1 MPEPAFAVVGHPNK
15 GKSSLVATLARSR
28 RIAISPEPG
37 TTTAAH
43 RYPLRVGDRTLYT
56 LIDTPGFQSPR
67 AVLDYL
73 QQHEAGAA
81 SRPAT
86 VARFVAEHQGTDQFH
101 DECELLGPLVDPHN
115 PAAILYV
122 VDGAKPYGPEYDAE
136 MEVLRWTGRPS
147 LAVINPIAAG
157 NQAKYADQWRD
168 ALGQFF
174 KVVRVLD
181 ALHAPF
187 DQQIEL
193 LRAFAQLEE
202 SWRPNLEE
210 AIAVLR
216 EDRRQKRHDAA
227 QAIAELIAAAVT
239 LREQTEIDRDE
250 QPRPHVEKLRER
262 YRGKLRALE
271 REARAEVERIYQHE
285 GLDRHEA
292 DVRVLDDDLFSKQT
306 WRLFG
311 LKRRDLL
318 AVGAVSGAVVGGM
331 ADAALLG
338 SSFLAGTAI
347 GAVAGGALAY
357 FGSDKLADVKIR
369 VLGQLGRQH
378 LQIGPTKN
386 VQFPFVLLARAL
398 HHHDLIAR
406 RTHAQRDSLT
416 IDSPESSPEIATEAG
431 QLNPLGDADKRRLA
445 KLFQRLPKTEA
456 GEVARA
462 ELVDELADEV
472 ERLLEAD

>member
-15 GKSSLVATLARSR
+15 GKSSLVATLARNP
-28 RIAISPEPG
+28 RIAIDPTPG
-37 TTTAAH
+37 TTTAAE

-67 AVLDYL
+67 AVLDWL

-86 VARFVAEHQGTDQFH
+86 VARFVAEHQGSDRFS
-101 DECELLGPLVDPHN
+101 DECELLRPLVDPQN

-147 LAVINPIAAG
+147 LAVINPIAPG
-157 NQAKYADQWRD
+157 NEAKYARQWRD
-168 ALGQFF
+168 ALGQYF

-181 ALHAPF
+181 ALRAPF

-210 AIAVLR
+210 AVAVLR
-216 EDRRQKRHDAA
+216 EDRRQKRRDAA
-227 QAIAELIAAAVT
+227 QAIAEMVAAAVT
-239 LREQTEIDRDE
+239 LREETDIDRDAD
-250 QPRPHVEKLRER
+250 PKPHVEKLRER
-262 YRGKLRALE
+262 YRGRLRELE
-271 REARAEVERIYQHE
+271 RGARAEVERLYQHE
-285 GLDRHEA
+285 GLDRCET

-347 GAVAGGALAY
+347 GAVTGGALAY
-357 FGSDKLADVKIR
+357 FGSDKLADVKVS
-369 VLGQLGRQH
+369 VLGQFGRKH
-378 LQIGPTKN
+378 LQIGPMTN
-386 VQFPFVLLARAL
+386 LQFPFVLLARAV
-398 HHHDLIAR
+398 HHHRLVAG
-406 RTHAQRDSLT
+406 RTHAQRDALQ
-416 IDSPESSPEIATEAG
+416 IDAATEPG
-431 QLNPLGDADKRRLA
+431 QLNTLRDADKRRLA
-445 KLFQRLPKTEA
+445 KLFQRLR
-456 GEVARA
+456 VAPSGRICS
-462 ELVDELADEV
+462 VI
-472 ERLLEAD
+472 